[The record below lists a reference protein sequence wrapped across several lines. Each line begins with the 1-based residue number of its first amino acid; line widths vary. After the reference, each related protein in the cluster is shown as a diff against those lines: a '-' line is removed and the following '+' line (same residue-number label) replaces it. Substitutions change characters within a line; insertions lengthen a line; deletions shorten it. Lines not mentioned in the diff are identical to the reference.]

1 LANFNQNPISGS
13 AFLDPVGKV
22 VAQRAAGT
30 NILVQLSGSFLDVVP
45 IGSGAANDPIGSG
58 AANDPIGS
66 GAANDPIGSEKP
78 NSLDGDGELNNPIVG
93 VATVSMFLLIFRIL
107 ESGEPRILETG
118 EVRILE

>member
-30 NILVQLSGSFLDVVP
+30 NILVQLSGSFLDAVP

-58 AANDPIGS
+58 AANDPIGG
-66 GAANDPIGSEKP
+66 GAANDPIGSEKT
-78 NSLDGDGELNNPIVG
+78 NSLDGDGELTTQSWESLPSRCFCLSSGFWNRESLG
-93 VATVSMFLLIFRIL
+93 FLKLAK
-107 ESGEPRILETG
+107 
-118 EVRILE
+118 

>member
-30 NILVQLSGSFLDVVP
+30 NILVQLSGSFLDAVP
-45 IGSGAANDPIGSG
+45 IGSGAANDPIGG
-58 AANDPIGS
+58 
-66 GAANDPIGSEKP
+66 GAANDPIGSEKT